1 MLAVLEARGFYFQK
15 EPGIVTKKLDAN
27 KTEETA
33 QNPEANLRP
42 GRREWLK
49 QVDFWETVK
58 EFILQRI
65 PPGSRPI
72 DQLY

>member
-1 MLAVLEARGFYFQK
+1 M
-15 EPGIVTKKLDAN
+15 N
-27 KTEETA
+27 KTDDTA

-42 GRREWLK
+42 GRREWLR
-49 QVDFWETVK
+49 QVDFWENVK
-58 EFILQRI
+58 EFILRRI

>member
-1 MLAVLEARGFYFQK
+1 
-15 EPGIVTKKLDAN
+15 VTNKPEMN
-27 KTEETA
+27 KTDDTA

-42 GRREWLK
+42 GRREWLR
-49 QVDFWETVK
+49 QVDFWENVK
-58 EFILQRI
+58 EFILRRI

>member
-1 MLAVLEARGFYFQK
+1 MTETQK
-15 EPGIVTKKLDAN
+15 PAENTPENNNEP
-27 KTEETA
+27 TEGA
-33 QNPEANLRP
+33 DRRP
-42 GRREWLK
+42 GRREWLG

-58 EFILQRI
+58 EFILRRI

>member
-1 MLAVLEARGFYFQK
+1 MTNKPEM
-15 EPGIVTKKLDAN
+15 TKTDD
-27 KTEETA
+27 TA

-49 QVDFWETVK
+49 QVDFWENVK
-58 EFILQRI
+58 EFILRRI

>member
-1 MLAVLEARGFYFQK
+1 M
-15 EPGIVTKKLDAN
+15 TKKQEIN
-27 KTEETA
+27 TNE
-33 QNPEANLRP
+33 QSNPAADANLRP

-49 QVDFWETVK
+49 QVDFWENVK
-58 EFILQRI
+58 EFILRRI